1 MRAMSTLRPGRAAA
15 FALLL
20 GVAFGA
26 ASLCEEGQAYAQRSR
41 PLTKKERQKRQQEQ
55 AEAAKREQERKDAEA
70 AAAAEEEE
78 KKKKAAATAATPAAP
93 ATPPPAENKEW
104 DDTIEHQK
112 AIYVQV
118 DLGYTRPDLSTI
130 DVSTTGFDAGS
141 ANGLLLGLAGGLRLK
156 DYQFGLRYR
165 IYDASSFTL
174 WSFAVSAGYA
184 LKFRPVTPIVS
195 AHLGY
200 VFDQVIAGEVFRSS
214 LPEGTVLTPDVDVKG
229 LLLGGE
235 ASANY
240 WVTKWFR
247 VGGFLG
253 LDFMFLSRAKA
264 PLPQS
269 IFGPSPEAAELPLYK
284 ESGFGIG
291 LTLNLGIRGS
301 FDLGIE

>member
-1 MRAMSTLRPGRAAA
+1 MA
-15 FALLL
+15 FALSL
-20 GVAFGA
+20 GVALGA
-26 ASLCEEGQAYAQRSR
+26 LYVPGEGEAHAQRSR
-41 PLTKKERQKRQQEQ
+41 PLTKKERQKRKQEQ
-55 AEAAKREQERKDAEA
+55 EEAQKREQEKKDADA

-78 KKKKAAATAATPAAP
+78 KKKKAAAGAPAAP
-93 ATPPPAENKEW
+93 ATPAAPVENKEW
-104 DDTIEHQK
+104 DDTVEAPK
-112 AIYVQV
+112 AIYAQI
-118 DLGYTRPDLSTI
+118 DLGYTRPDMSTI
-130 DVSTTGFDAGS
+130 DVSSMAFDAGS
-141 ANGLLLGLAGGLRLK
+141 ANGFLFGLAAGLRLK

-165 IYDASSFTL
+165 IYDASDFTL
-174 WSFAVSAGYA
+174 WSFAASVGYA
-184 LKFRPVTPIVS
+184 MKYRPVTPIIS

-200 VFDQVIAGEVFRSS
+200 VFDQSIGPAVFRSS
-214 LPEGTVLTPDVDVKG
+214 LPEGTVLPPDVDVKG

-253 LDFMFLSRAKA
+253 LDLMFLSRAKA

-269 IFGPSPEAAELPLYK
+269 IFGPSPDAAELPLYK

-291 LTLNLGIRGS
+291 ATLNLGIRGS